1 MSIFGTCMV
10 KYYDAWQH
18 QLNQL
23 AHLREGALEMYNK
36 VQVNSR
42 VSQFEKDLEK
52 AWLKWVDLEKERTA
66 LASKVRQVLKLEAKV
81 DEMI

>member
-1 MSIFGTCMV
+1 MSVFGTCMV

-52 AWLKWVDLEKERTA
+52 A
-66 LASKVRQVLKLEAKV
+66 
-81 DEMI
+81 